1 MREQE
6 IKKLFPELTSSNFRI
21 TSDPTEEYN
30 CIAWAADD
38 TDAWWWPDPQ
48 YVAYW
53 PSNVARVET
62 IDAFVEV
69 FKLFG
74 YTICANDMHEKD
86 FEKITIYVNSE
97 GKPTHAA
104 RQLDSGNWTSKLGNL
119 EDIEHTSLDDIICSE
134 YGSSAVF
141 MKRPK

>member
-69 FKLFG
+69 FELFG
-74 YTICANDMHEKD
+74 YTICTDGMHEKD
-86 FEKITIYVNSE
+86 VEKITILLFVFYQLSISHIPC
-97 GKPTHAA
+97 KAQLIYTH
-104 RQLDSGNWTSKLGNL
+104 
-119 EDIEHTSLDDIICSE
+119 CSN
-134 YGSSAVF
+134 
-141 MKRPK
+141 